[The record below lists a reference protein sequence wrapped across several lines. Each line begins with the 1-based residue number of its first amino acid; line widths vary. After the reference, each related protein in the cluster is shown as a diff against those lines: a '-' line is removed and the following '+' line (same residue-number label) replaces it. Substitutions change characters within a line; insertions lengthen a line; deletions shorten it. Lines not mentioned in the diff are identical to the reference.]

1 MIYNTQLVTEKD
13 NQTTTRTSKPN
24 YPNSKNQQK
33 KMIKNK
39 NGQLRNHTKKKWPY
53 GQSVY
58 FPKYI
63 CFQVDIRLRVDFVFM
78 DKIFTE
84 VYGKIM
90 LRTYLDWPFFF
101 SLLHPDLFFGAIF
114 G

>member
-39 NGQLRNHTKKKWPY
+39 NGQLRNHTKKNDLMDNL
-53 GQSVY
+53 
-58 FPKYI
+58 YI
-63 CFQVDIRLRVDFVFM
+63 FLNIFVF
-78 DKIFTE
+78 K
-84 VYGKIM
+84 
-90 LRTYLDWPFFF
+90 
-101 SLLHPDLFFGAIF
+101 
-114 G
+114 